1 MTSQDK
7 TAEGHTG
14 AATVTAVLLS
24 GAAVYL
30 LHPII
35 APLLLAIFL
44 LVMIADMAR
53 TVHKLLPKVPL
64 GLVTGLSV
72 LIIAAAF
79 VMLTLFLIDN
89 LTGLIAGSG
98 DFNKQL
104 NAVLKAAGDLAGVR
118 QTPSFESLL
127 DTVQTPE
134 VAGAIVSWLQGG
146 LSAGAFVLIYLG
158 FLLVSQRSFAAKLR
172 ILKPTGEGS
181 VDVDQILDRI
191 QKAVT
196 SYVSVQTTTGLMI
209 AVSSWAVMAWLGL
222 PQPIFWA
229 FLIFVASYVPIVGG
243 VVAIFVPVL
252 FSVMVFEGFGKP
264 LILLSALMVIGF
276 VVGNIIQPRMQG
288 VGLNLDPVVVLL
300 SLAFWGVLLGATGA
314 FLSTPLTVAAMA
326 ILAEFKSTRWL
337 AVLLSNDGNP
347 YPTKPRRIVR
357 RTKVPR

>member
-1 MTSQDK
+1 MNGFS
-7 TAEGHTG
+7 GNSNIG
-14 AATVTAVLLS
+14 ATVLIAVLLS
-24 GAAVYL
+24 GATVYL
-30 LHPII
+30 LQAII
-35 APLLLAIFL
+35 SPLLLAVFL
-44 LVMIADMAR
+44 LVMVADMAGALNR
-53 TVHKLLPKVPL
+53 LVPKVPL

-72 LIIAAAF
+72 VIIAAAF

-89 LTGLIAGSG
+89 LTGLIADSG
-98 DFNKQL
+98 DFNKRL
-104 NAVLKAAGDLAGVR
+104 NAVLRAAGDMFGVR
-118 QTPSFESLL
+118 QTPSFGSLMQS
-127 DTVQTPE
+127 VQTPE
-134 VAGAIVSWLQGG
+134 VAGAVVAWLQSG
-146 LSAGAFVLIYLG
+146 LSAAGFVLIYLG
-158 FLLVSQRSFAAKLR
+158 FLLVSQRSFAAKLN
-172 ILKPTGEGS
+172 ILKPTGEGA
-181 VDVDQILDRI
+181 VDVDQVLGRI

-196 SYVSVQTTTGLMI
+196 GYVSVQTTTGLMI
-209 AVSSWAVMAWLGL
+209 AAASWAVMAWLGL

-243 VVAIFVPVL
+243 VVAIFVPAL

-264 LILLSALMVIGF
+264 LILLSALLVIGF

-347 YPTKPRRIVR
+347 YPTRPRKFTR
-357 RTKVPR
+357 RTRAPV